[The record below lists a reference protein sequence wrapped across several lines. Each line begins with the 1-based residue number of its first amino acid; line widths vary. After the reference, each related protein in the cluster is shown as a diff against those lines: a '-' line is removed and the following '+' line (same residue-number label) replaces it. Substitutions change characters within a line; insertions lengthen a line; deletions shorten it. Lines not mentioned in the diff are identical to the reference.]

1 MKKFI
6 FSNIHSLIVNIFL
19 LFFLLFAI
27 QNSQK
32 KSVIKIF
39 DKETIELPMSFI
51 IGTSFVTGSLSA
63 NLIYSILSFTNTKER
78 NNKFK

>member
-6 FSNIHSLIVNIFL
+6 FSNIQSLLVNIFL

-39 DKETIELPMSFI
+39 DKETIELPISFI
-51 IGTSFVTGSLSA
+51 IGTSFVAGSLSA
-63 NLIYSILSFTNTKER
+63 NLIYSILSFTNKKEK
-78 NNKFK
+78 NL